1 MKNLVANLYTK
12 SSMEAQIYLECWMD
26 SLKRMESDLDS
37 EFEDY
42 SGIEEE
48 SLYYEQLYLNAV
60 KDRNKYSK
68 IIRRLGLI

>member
-26 SLKRMESDLDS
+26 SLERMESDLDS

>member
-26 SLKRMESDLDS
+26 SLERMESDLDS

-60 KDRNKYSK
+60 KDRDKYSK